1 MFGRMLNPIGKRR
14 RKSILV
20 RTLMA
25 LGPLAIVAAIILAP
39 SALPT
44 AHANG
49 IDGCAP
55 SPASACVVQTRT
67 AQANFRGV
75 SGTTCPLDTYASVVA
90 TRTVQHPG
98 DTVSDELNVLI
109 IESDCNGLVEHAHN
123 TDFTGTIRFAGV
135 TTSTVRGAAT
145 MVDTISGASFT
156 TTIDLTWQGSGTT
169 MSGSSTSQTTVG
181 NVIITTNDRI
191 STRFASVSGAL
202 TNADG
207 FNLASLSVL
216 AFHASLNS
224 DTTVTT
230 VTPNT

>member
-1 MFGRMLNPIGKRR
+1 MFARTLNPIGKRR
-14 RKSILV
+14 RKSIL
-20 RTLMA
+20 A
-25 LGPLAIVAAIILAP
+25 LGLAVVGMIMVAAVTLAP
-39 SALPT
+39 GISAT

-67 AQANFRGV
+67 AQADFRGV

-135 TTSTVRGAAT
+135 TTATVRGAAT